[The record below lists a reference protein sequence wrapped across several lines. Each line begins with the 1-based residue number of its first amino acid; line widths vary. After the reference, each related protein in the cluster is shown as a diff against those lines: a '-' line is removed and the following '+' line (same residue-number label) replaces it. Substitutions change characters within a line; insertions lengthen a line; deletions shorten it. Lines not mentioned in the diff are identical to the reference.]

1 MYGFEAEIR
10 IRRLIAGVLI
20 CALII
25 GWIIAWYFLFESLEL
40 DEPDKASHITIYSDN
55 GEVIREYENV
65 QFDEIGFPQE
75 KLIVYQAKD
84 GTKRTSYTNAKW
96 EIEQG
101 E

>member
-1 MYGFEAEIR
+1 MDDTSRELR
-10 IRRLIAGVLI
+10 VLI
-20 CALII
+20 VANILII
-25 GWIIAWYFLFESLEL
+25 VLMIMGVVFVGPLL
-40 DEPDKASHITIYSDN
+40 EPDKASHIAIYSDN

-65 QFDEIGFPQE
+65 QFDEIGFPQK
-75 KLIVYQAKD
+75 KLIVYQKD